1 MLKKNGSSESLQ
13 PTSCLAYIESDSKTR
28 PKLWPFFR
36 PMTSL
41 RFWMMQYGG
50 GLGLTGV
57 GGEMETSSQ
66 GRHLSHPPL
75 NDKLSHRHLL
85 KGSLLNQHWLI
96 FCESRLSL
104 YTTYHSHGS
113 IGEVPVTVTI
123 TLWPV
128 TALRMWSPACCPCW
142 SDRRWSFT
150 REPQFKGTAKH
161 SSVDKVQVFN
171 RGRDRNRERG
181 LLMWCR
187 PPGESPS
194 TDPSNDTWSQ
204 QIGSALSPSSAIGNR

>member
-1 MLKKNGSSESLQ
+1 
-13 PTSCLAYIESDSKTR
+13 
-28 PKLWPFFR
+28 
-36 PMTSL
+36 
-41 RFWMMQYGG
+41 MMQYGG

-123 TLWPV
+123 TL
-128 TALRMWSPACCPCW
+128 
-142 SDRRWSFT
+142 
-150 REPQFKGTAKH
+150 
-161 SSVDKVQVFN
+161 
-171 RGRDRNRERG
+171 
-181 LLMWCR
+181 
-187 PPGESPS
+187 
-194 TDPSNDTWSQ
+194 
-204 QIGSALSPSSAIGNR
+204 